1 MSADAEDSATHSI
14 FHWKTAQLISI
25 FLHQN
30 KLKPSVV
37 ENETLKALCKHL
49 NVLMEMPTAEM
60 IESANFAA
68 GYEPKD
74 DDLSSTCIW
83 CGLEVSKPLSYLL
96 SEKNAATI
104 LTAAVID
111 NQKTLK
117 QAKKAILNDK
127 LYLCESHINPM
138 REAMIDV
145 LGGESNREIRR
156 IPAYSFLVGLVFFN
170 KLMKIRKVY
179 VEEEFTETAE
189 VEYRKLVANL
199 LTKDIPRVPAKESR
213 NYQRS
218 VKRKDNTV
226 TVSQPAPTAT
236 ATAIVSEPLG
246 DITQTVEDGDIPD
259 LKKVKLEEEEYNE
272 TEATTPSTSSSL
284 APTFQQPVQKQPTLL
299 PSNMRIYTLKN
310 GKKVVKA
317 PVILKSAQAALAKTS
332 GKLVTVRVAR
342 RRVIRSAAKE
352 TESEVE
358 KKPENLL

>member
-1 MSADAEDSATHSI
+1 MSAEHSATHSI
-14 FHWKTAQLISI
+14 FHWKTAQLIAR

-30 KLKPSVV
+30 KLKPAVV
-37 ENETLKALCKHL
+37 ESETLKTLCKHL
-49 NVLMEMPTAEM
+49 NVLMEMPTTDM

-68 GYEPKD
+68 GYEPED

-83 CGLEVSKPLSYLL
+83 CGLEVSKPLSFLL
-96 SEKNAATI
+96 SEKNAAII

-117 QAKKAILNDK
+117 QAKKSILNDK
-127 LYLCESHINPM
+127 LYLCESHIIPM

-145 LGGESNREIRR
+145 LGGESNRERR
-156 IPAYSFLVGLVFFN
+156 VPAYSFLVGLVFFN

-179 VEEEFTETAE
+179 VEEEFTEMAE
-189 VEYRKLVANL
+189 GEYQ
-199 LTKDIPRVPAKESR
+199 PR
-213 NYQRS
+213 NHQRS

-226 TVSQPAPTAT
+226 TVSQAAPTAT
-236 ATAIVSEPLG
+236 ATAIVSELLG
-246 DITQTVEDGDIPD
+246 GITQTVEDGDIPD

-272 TEATTPSTSSSL
+272 MEATNPSTSSSL
-284 APTFQQPVQKQPTLL
+284 APTFQQPIQKPPPTLL

-342 RRVIRSAAKE
+342 RRCCFKL
-352 TESEVE
+352 
-358 KKPENLL
+358 PERFQLTKIPILAQ

>member
-1 MSADAEDSATHSI
+1 MSAEHSATHSI
-14 FHWKTAQLISI
+14 FHWKTAQLIAR

-30 KLKPSVV
+30 KLKPAVV
-37 ENETLKALCKHL
+37 ESETLKTLCKHL
-49 NVLMEMPTAEM
+49 NVLMEMPTTDM

-68 GYEPKD
+68 GYEPED

-83 CGLEVSKPLSYLL
+83 CGLEVSKPLSFLL
-96 SEKNAATI
+96 SEKNAAII

-117 QAKKAILNDK
+117 QAKKSILNDK
-127 LYLCESHINPM
+127 LYLCESHIIPM

-145 LGGESNREIRR
+145 LGGESNRERR
-156 IPAYSFLVGLVFFN
+156 VPAYSFLVGLVFFN

-179 VEEEFTETAE
+179 VEEEFTEMAE
-189 VEYRKLVANL
+189 GEYRKLVANL
-199 LTKDIPRVPAKESR
+199 LTKDIPRVPAKEPR
-213 NYQRS
+213 NHQRS

-226 TVSQPAPTAT
+226 TVSQAAPTAT
-236 ATAIVSEPLG
+236 ATAIVSELLG
-246 DITQTVEDGDIPD
+246 GITQTVEDGDIPD

-272 TEATTPSTSSSL
+272 MEATNPSTSSSL
-284 APTFQQPVQKQPTLL
+284 APTFQQPIQKPPPTLL

-342 RRVIRSAAKE
+342 RRVIRSAAKK

-358 KKPENLL
+358 KKPENLI